1 MTTRNK
7 QVRGRTGAGRGCE
20 LRGGRGCGAGAR
32 RPARGIADGG
42 GGDTGG
48 GGCAPW
54 AAAGA
59 RGDPSAAPVT
69 GLDSRWRES
78 KCFTTQVSERGP
90 RKQPLERKHEE
101 TTPLIDRHPHAT
113 AAHLICSWMRQHL
126 GLGCSESGQPRWA
139 QCALQ
144 SVNDSSGWRG
154 GFHSQTAWRGPA
166 GKARRSAGGIRAADS
181 RCALRRKSG
190 GGLQGGRRRQCVH
203 HQGAATQRRQQ
214 RNGRFR
220 THECTTTR
228 KPSAWFSHRTNHVPG
243 AEKRLAEWEVPA
255 TNTAGREAVCATGMW
270 MRDSVH

>member
-59 RGDPSAAPVT
+59 RGDPSAAPMT

-78 KCFTTQVSERGP
+78 KCFTTQVSERRP
-90 RKQPLERKHEE
+90 RKQSLERKHEE

-154 GFHSQTAWRGPA
+154 GFHLQTAWRGPA
-166 GKARRSAGGIRAADS
+166 GMARRSAGGIRAADS

-190 GGLQGGRRRQCVH
+190 AGCKGG
-203 HQGAATQRRQQ
+203 GAGSVCATRALPHSAVN
-214 RNGRFR
+214 NGTADFAH
-220 THECTTTR
+220 TSVLTR